1 MESRLSFLRQH
12 SSAQMRKRWD
22 AEKGND
28 TSQGTKLCPTV
39 KLPQCSSEYSA
50 QNAWNWNYNN
60 QNWNNN
66 NKNNNNSLCAVRD
79 SVEPQDDVVTL
90 QDLFTAYEDCRH
102 RKKRKKGAKA
112 FDPYALHILSCLR
125 DEINGRRY
133 RLKSS
138 QCFVIKY
145 PVPREVFCASFRDR
159 VQQIPPKPCFRKV
172 VQLTSRILSGAFEN
186 GYQC

>member
-22 AEKGND
+22 AVTGND
-28 TSQGTKLCPTV
+28 TSQGTGLCPTV

-50 QNAWNWNYNN
+50 QDAWNWNYNN

-102 RKKRKKGAKA
+102 RKKRKPKRNLQKKERSRKRCSNSSTSTERM
-112 FDPYALHILSCLR
+112 PLLR
-125 DEINGRRY
+125 PRISTRAARRWNATT
-133 RLKSS
+133 R
-138 QCFVIKY
+138 
-145 PVPREVFCASFRDR
+145 
-159 VQQIPPKPCFRKV
+159 
-172 VQLTSRILSGAFEN
+172 
-186 GYQC
+186 